1 MGGMATSRPFV
12 FGSHSGTLETTA
24 AADPYLVRAP
34 AVGEVAMGCRAMLR
48 VAAVAG
54 MGFLAA
60 TKCVAEGREPMRWSA
75 GELYSALTSERG
87 VKAEAGIAYGPH
99 ARHKLDIYRADPA
112 LETSPVVIFYYGG
125 GWTDGD
131 RATYK
136 FVGTALAKRGITT
149 IIPDYRVFPEVTFPA
164 FIDDAATAY
173 GWVAANFGKR
183 PIVVAGHSAGGHTAA
198 MLAFD
203 RSYLERH
210 APAAARP
217 VAVVGMAG
225 PYAFDPTTWPS
236 TKAIFAPA
244 LGQADRA
251 RPVSFV
257 RPGSAPALLLHGS
270 ADTTV
275 KLFNTRDLAAALG
288 KAGTPVKVIEYPDI
302 GHVGL
307 VVAISKP
314 FRWRAPVLDDVVAF
328 VERQARPR
336 TPQ

>member
-1 MGGMATSRPFV
+1 MGWGAI
-12 FGSHSGTLETTA
+12 LQ
-24 AADPYLVRAP
+24 
-34 AVGEVAMGCRAMLR
+34 
-48 VAAVAG
+48 VAG
-54 MGFLAA
+54 VAGIGLLAA
-60 TKCVAEGREPMRWSA
+60 TKSVAEGREPMRWSA
-75 GELYSALTSERG
+75 GQLYSALTSERG
-87 VKAEAGIAYGPH
+87 IATEPGIAYGPH

-112 LETSPVVIFYYGG
+112 LEKSPVVVFYYGG

-149 IIPDYRVFPEVTFPA
+149 IIPDYRVHPEVTFPA
-164 FIDDAATAY
+164 FIDDAAKAY

-183 PIVVAGHSAGGHTAA
+183 PIIVAGHSAGGHTAA

-203 RSYLERH
+203 RSYLKRH
-210 APAAARP
+210 APAAPRP
-217 VAVVGMAG
+217 VAVIGMAG
-225 PYAFDPTTWPS
+225 PYAFDPTIWPT

-244 LGQADRA
+244 LGQPDRA

-257 RPGSAPALLLHGS
+257 RFGAPQALLIHGS

-288 KAGTPVKVIEYPDI
+288 KAGTPVKVIEYPNI

-328 VERQARPR
+328 VERAPV
-336 TPQ
+336 PQ